1 MNFDEEIKKVLK
13 DGEIIIGR
21 KRVKKGL
28 LKGGVKMVI
37 VASNAPLDM
46 KEDLKRYSALSNI
59 PYLEYAG
66 KSKELGYACAKPFP
80 ISSLA
85 IVKEGSSKILQLK

>member
-1 MNFDEEIKKVLK
+1 MNFDEEVKKVLK
-13 DGEIIIGR
+13 DGELIIGK

-28 LKGGVKMVI
+28 LRGNVKMVI
-37 VASNAPLDM
+37 IASAAPTEM
-46 KEDLKRYSALSNI
+46 KEDLKRYSGLSKI
-59 PYLEYAG
+59 PYYEYKG
-66 KSKELGYACAKPFP
+66 NSKELGYVCARPFP